1 MAARIKSARAF
12 WNILHINQGPTNYD
26 NWYKIMFRKILAKAH
41 FKWELLMIKFAH
53 KGKIGQVSYVMIIAP
68 SQSE

>member
-1 MAARIKSARAF
+1 MTIG
-12 WNILHINQGPTNYD
+12 N
-26 NWYKIMFRKILAKAH
+26 KIMFCKILAKAH

>member
-1 MAARIKSARAF
+1 
-12 WNILHINQGPTNYD
+12 
-26 NWYKIMFRKILAKAH
+26 MFCKILAKAH